1 MLRFIVRFF
10 FHNRKRTYQA
20 ILTLTLA
27 LVIFLATVLLVGGYA
42 ANISGMANIIQPSHY
57 LLITEKQK
65 SLSES
70 RIDLEVISFLE
81 EYSET
86 TPNVNIILPQLY
98 FPISV
103 IGETGTEIET
113 HLRLLNFT
121 KFYQYHNPTY
131 TYNFELPESNEVI
144 MGQQIVNLLTA
155 GVGAI
160 IEIES
165 PIIMINSSSSFQ
177 IQDNYTVSNIL
188 NTGQE
193 LDIEILG
200 SINNF
205 NINYTLTYVSFIE
218 LFILD
223 TREVNTII
231 EEITSE
237 FDNIEINEEKQ
248 TQNFIRYATDEVVKT
263 LTLLEIMFFVL
274 MLVSI
279 TYSIYTLVKE
289 SEEEIFILRSIGAT
303 RGQIILLFMMQAL
316 FIGIISAILSL
327 LIGYFAVSGI
337 VSIISAT
344 IGLPFLA
351 MNINIT
357 TVGIIFLFSIS
368 LSIVSGIYPSIEASK
383 IKVMRREDI

>member
-20 ILTLTLA
+20 TLTLTLA
-27 LVIFLATVLLVGGYA
+27 LVIYLATVLLVGGYA

-65 SLSES
+65 SLSDS
-70 RIDLEVISFLE
+70 RIDLDVIAFLE

-98 FPISV
+98 FPITV
-103 IGETGTEIET
+103 IGETGVEIET

-121 KFYQYHNPTY
+121 TFYLYHNPKY
-131 TYNFELPESNEVI
+131 TYSFEQPLSNELI

-160 IEIES
+160 IEVES
-165 PIIMINSSSSFQ
+165 SEIIVNSSSSFT
-177 IQDNYTVSNIL
+177 IHDNYTVSNIL
-188 NTGQE
+188 QTGQE
-193 LDIEILG
+193 MDIEVLG

-205 NINYTLTYVSFIE
+205 AINSSLNFVSFIE

-223 TREVNTII
+223 TREVSTII
-231 EEITSE
+231 REITSE
-237 FDNIEINEEKQ
+237 FNNLEINEEKQ

-263 LTLLEIMFFVL
+263 LTLLEVMFFVL

-303 RGQIILLFMMQAL
+303 KRQIILLFMMQAL
-316 FIGIISAILSL
+316 IIGIISAILSL
-327 LIGYFAVSGI
+327 LIGYLAVSGI
-337 VSIISAT
+337 VGIVSAI

-351 MNINIT
+351 MNINAT
-357 TVGIIFLFSIS
+357 TIGIIFLFSIS

-383 IKVMRREDI
+383 IKVVREKDI

>member
-20 ILTLTLA
+20 TLTLTLA
-27 LVIFLATVLLVGGYA
+27 LVIYLATVLLVGGYA
-42 ANISGMANIIQPSHY
+42 TNISGMANIIQPSHY
-57 LLITEKQK
+57 LLITENQK

-70 RIDLEVISFLE
+70 RIDEDVISFLE

-98 FPISV
+98 FPVSV
-103 IGETGTEIET
+103 TGETGTQINT

-121 KFYQYHNPTY
+121 LFHQYHKPKY
-131 TYNFELPESNEVI
+131 TYSFEPPEKNEII

-160 IEIES
+160 VEVES
-165 PIIMINSSSSFQ
+165 PPISINSTLSFQ
-177 IQDNYTVSNIL
+177 INDNYTVSNML
-188 NTGQE
+188 ETGQE
-193 LDIEILG
+193 FDIEVLG
-200 SINNF
+200 SINEF
-205 NINYTLTYVSFIE
+205 TLNATLDYVSFIE

-223 TREVNTII
+223 TREVHTII
-231 EEITSE
+231 EEITAE
-237 FDNIEINEEKQ
+237 FDNLEITEEKQ
-248 TQNFIRYATDEVVKT
+248 TQNFIRYATEEVVTT

-316 FIGIISAILSL
+316 FIGAISAVLSL
-327 LIGYFAVSGI
+327 FIGFFAVSGI
-337 VSIISAT
+337 VGLVSAF
-344 IGLPFLA
+344 IGLPFLS
-351 MNINIT
+351 MNINAS
-357 TVGIIFLFSIS
+357 TVGIIFLFAIS
-368 LSIVSGIYPSIEASK
+368 LSVVSGIYPSIVASK
-383 IKVMRREDI
+383 IKVIREDHP